1 MKLDNIKTKEE
12 FDKLCENLDNYTSSE
27 LIDLYKLSFKFYP
40 INEMAWSKGQFIG
53 ECGDLCDQIH
63 YNIINIVIL
72 GNDGFDEY
80 VYHWRKELMSHIK
93 RLYKASVE
101 KSVKK
106 DKLIYQYIIEPYVD
120 NITFE

>member
-53 ECGDLCDQIH
+53 ECGDL
-63 YNIINIVIL
+63 
-72 GNDGFDEY
+72 
-80 VYHWRKELMSHIK
+80 
-93 RLYKASVE
+93 
-101 KSVKK
+101 
-106 DKLIYQYIIEPYVD
+106 
-120 NITFE
+120 